1 MIYFIAVKMEGQR
14 RKGCLSE
21 GSWDVD
27 PGREALGPFGFSVL
41 GGPQGAVLRVR
52 AELGDSLAPAAILL
66 WKLNTESAQ
75 TSWLVL
81 VSQRCL
87 LLRDVGATV
96 ALEPQLFATW
106 PEGSGDGG

>member
-66 WKLNTESAQ
+66 GNLTQSLHRLPGWFLSHK
-75 TSWLVL
+75 
-81 VSQRCL
+81 
-87 LLRDVGATV
+87 GAF
-96 ALEPQLFATW
+96 L
-106 PEGSGDGG
+106 